1 MRGLGYLLAA
11 VGLLTG
17 LGCLSTLP
25 DQIPATWKSWSWPAE
40 DLVAVE
46 AAVVRLPLQDS
57 FANRTL
63 WREVDELVLPLDKRL
78 ALEANGL
85 RTGIVSGNVSA
96 DLQRLLTG
104 KESCVA
110 CRRVAVRPGGAY
122 FLAVIQQQRDL
133 TLHLVEQGE
142 VVEQQFEQAQCGFL
156 WRLSSDDDFTQ
167 VQCEP
172 CVRHGRPVRLLQ
184 PTEDGSDWDLQSAR
198 PQKGFAALAWE
209 LKISSAEYGVVGC
222 LAEREQSFG
231 YHSLVE
237 LADGAAFQHLVI
249 FRRVPRIGEASAS
262 LMRPPSRS
270 PLKEPPPLAQ
280 QTASPPR
287 LPLTRGQSP

>member
-11 VGLLTG
+11 VGLLTS

-25 DQIPATWKSWSWPAE
+25 EQVPATWKSWSWPAE

-46 AAVVRLPLQDS
+46 AAVVRLPLQDP
-57 FANRTL
+57 FATRAL

-85 RTGIVSGNVSA
+85 RTGIISGNVSA
-96 DLQRLLTG
+96 DLQCLLTS
-104 KESCVA
+104 KEACVA
-110 CRRVAVRPGGAY
+110 CRRVAVRPGRAY
-122 FLAVIQQQRDL
+122 FLAVIPQDRDL

-142 VVEQQFEQAQCGFL
+142 AIEQKFEQAQCGFL
-156 WRLSSDDDFTQ
+156 LRLNSDDDFTHI
-167 VQCEP
+167 QCEP
-172 CVRHGRPVRLLQ
+172 CVRHGRPLRMLQ
-184 PTEDGSDWDLQSAR
+184 PTEDRSDWDLQSAR
-198 PQKGFAALAWE
+198 PQKSFAALAWE
-209 LKISSAEYGVVGC
+209 LKISSAEYGIVGC
-222 LAEREQSFG
+222 LTDREQSLG

-237 LADGAAFQHLVI
+237 RVDGSAFQHLVI
-249 FRRVPRIGEASAS
+249 FRRVPRLGEASAS
-262 LMRPPSRS
+262 LMRTPNRS
-270 PLKEPPPLAQ
+270 PIKEPPPLAQ